1 MYTSREGIHMIKK
14 EYKILI
20 AEDNEDISELLR
32 LYLTSEG
39 YLITSVDNGLDALKK
54 LESEAFDLLLID
66 IMMPGMNG
74 YRVIEETRKKS
85 MIPIIIISA
94 KNQEKD
100 KILGLNIGADDYI
113 EKPFRPM
120 EVIARVYSNI
130 RRCYQINSNSED
142 NDTIKV
148 GELELNLS
156 EIVVKK
162 NGVIIDLSPMEF
174 KILLK
179 LMKSPGQVFTKIQIY
194 ESVYSDYFDSNDNS
208 VMVHISKLRE
218 KLEDDSKN
226 PKYIKTVRGLGYK
239 IEKK

>member
-1 MYTSREGIHMIKK
+1 MIKK

-54 LESEAFDLLLID
+54 LESEAFDLMLID

-74 YRVIEETRKKS
+74 YRVIEETRKNS

-113 EKPFRPM
+113 EKPFHPM
-120 EVIARVYSNI
+120 EVIARVSSNI
-130 RRCYQINSNSED
+130 RRCYQINNKSED
-142 NDTIKV
+142 NDTLRV

-156 EIVVKK
+156 EIIVKK
-162 NGVIIDLSPMEF
+162 NGVVVDLSPMEF

-194 ESVYSDYFDSNDNS
+194 ESVYADYFDSNDNS